1 MFVGGA
7 KLSHF
12 ATVMIMGIAGIY
24 VVLQN
29 VDPSDYRVK
38 RYLTFLDPWQI
49 LWVMAFRSFSPYIPG
64 FWGYIWDGLGAD
76 RQKYLFLPYAETDF
90 IFSIIGE
97 ELGFIGATLVIVL
110 FLILIWRGVKLL

>member
-38 RYLTFLDPWQI
+38 RYLTLDPWADP
-49 LWVMAFRSFSPYIPG
+49 LGDG
-64 FWGYIWDGLGAD
+64 FQVIQSLYSLGSGVYLGWAWGRVD
-76 RQKYLFLPYAETDF
+76 RNIYFYPMQKR
-90 IFSIIGE
+90 
-97 ELGFIGATLVIVL
+97 TLY
-110 FLILIWRGVKLL
+110 FQS